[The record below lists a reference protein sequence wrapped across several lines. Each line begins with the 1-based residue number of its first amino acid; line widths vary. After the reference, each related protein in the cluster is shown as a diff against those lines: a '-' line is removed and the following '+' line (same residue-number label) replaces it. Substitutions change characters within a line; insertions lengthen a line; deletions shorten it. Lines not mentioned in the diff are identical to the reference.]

1 MPELP
6 EVETIARRLAQVLPG
21 RQILSVH
28 ARMVKSFVGN
38 PEQVIG
44 STITGITRKAKVL
57 TISLDTDAVLLVH
70 LKMTGQ
76 LIYVDET
83 HRLGGGHPTADWTA
97 ALPSAH
103 TRVTLELSD
112 SAHLFFNDQRIFG
125 WIKVVPKAQ
134 VTHEFK
140 NTAPDIID
148 PAITA
153 EYFYEKTKTRGI
165 PIKQLLMDNTFVA
178 GVGNIYA
185 NDALHLAGI
194 APNRPARSLT
204 QDEAARLYSS
214 ARNVIEL
221 GIALGGATIDHFRH
235 VDGFSGEYQ
244 KEVRVYG
251 KEGTPCRI
259 CGTTIL
265 KTVLGGRGTFYCPV
279 CQR

>member
-21 RQILSVH
+21 KHILSVEPH
-28 ARMVKSFVGN
+28 VAKSFVGL
-38 PEQVIG
+38 PDKVIG
-44 STITGITRKAKVL
+44 STITGITRKAKLL
-57 TISLDTDAVLLVH
+57 TISLDTDTVLLVH

-76 LIYVDET
+76 LIYVDEA

-97 ALPSAH
+97 TLPSAH
-103 TRVTLELSD
+103 TRVTLRLSGA
-112 SAHLFFNDQRIFG
+112 AHLFFNDQRIFG
-125 WIKVVPKAQ
+125 WIKVLPKTK
-134 VTHEFK
+134 VSEEFK

-148 PAITA
+148 PQITP

-194 APNRPARSLT
+194 APNRPARSLS
-204 QDEAARLYSS
+204 QAEAAKLYT
-214 ARNVIEL
+214 AAKTVIEL
-221 GIALGGATIDHFRH
+221 GITLGGATIDHFRH
-235 VDGFSGEYQ
+235 IDGFSGEYQ

-251 KEGTPCRI
+251 KESIPCQVCGTP
-259 CGTTIL
+259 IL
-265 KTVLGGRGTFYCPV
+265 KIVLGGRGTFYCPQ